1 MSRFTLLAL
10 LVVVLLSLVA
20 CSGQATTAGTASEPR
35 VYFTNPADGA
45 EVTSPVKVTM
55 AAENFTVQPADAGIN
70 AGAGHLHIMVD
81 APCLKA
87 GEAIP
92 KDDTHLHYGGG
103 QVEAELELAP
113 GTHTL
118 CLQAADG
125 AHIALEGAG
134 LQQTI
139 SVTVE

>member
-1 MSRFTLLAL
+1 MTRVLFLLF
-10 LVVVLLSLVA
+10 LSIGWFALVA
-20 CSGQATTAGTASEPR
+20 CTGATTGGSSTAPR
-35 VYFTNPADGA
+35 VYFTSPADGA
-45 EVTSPVKVTM
+45 AVTSPVEVTM

-70 AGAGHLHIMVD
+70 PGAGHLHIMVD
-81 APCLKA
+81 TACLAA

-103 QVEAELELAP
+103 QVEAELDLAP